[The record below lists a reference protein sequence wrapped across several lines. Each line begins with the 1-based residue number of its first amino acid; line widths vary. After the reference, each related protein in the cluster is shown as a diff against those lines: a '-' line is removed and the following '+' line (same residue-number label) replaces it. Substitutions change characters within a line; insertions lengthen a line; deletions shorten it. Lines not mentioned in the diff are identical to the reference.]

1 MQRGQLQVK
10 HWKMQQLNKIIQTGN
25 FPRMPSEAVMEREE
39 WTRPLPEPSFPS
51 PALRAQLCR
60 AYTWQSKI

>member
-25 FPRMPSEAVMEREE
+25 FPRMPLEAVMERGMD
-39 WTRPLPEPSFPS
+39 
-51 PALRAQLCR
+51 PAPG
-60 AYTWQSKI
+60 

>member
-25 FPRMPSEAVMEREE
+25 FPRMPSEAVMERGMD
-39 WTRPLPEPSFPS
+39 LA
-51 PALRAQLCR
+51 PA
-60 AYTWQSKI
+60 